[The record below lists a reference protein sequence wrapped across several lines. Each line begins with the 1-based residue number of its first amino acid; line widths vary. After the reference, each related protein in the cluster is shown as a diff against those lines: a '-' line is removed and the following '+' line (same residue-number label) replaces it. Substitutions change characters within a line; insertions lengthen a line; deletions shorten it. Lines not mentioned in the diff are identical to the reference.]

1 VLMGNKTKNITLQEI
16 SRVKTD
22 CKHLLRKEALD
33 RNIYEKARVNAEDAL
48 EGLFSLMSINAGNQV
63 NRVIISHSKYFFDKA
78 EYLYDLKID
87 IEEFEAITELVADDL
102 VALDSVYYGYQSL
115 LYQQQLLDKFIIDL
129 YIESIGHQNCSGW
142 EQWVVGYFDEREID
156 IAKFIIT

>member
-1 VLMGNKTKNITLQEI
+1 M
-16 SRVKTD
+16 
-22 CKHLLRKEALD
+22 
-33 RNIYEKARVNAEDAL
+33 
-48 EGLFSLMSINAGNQV
+48 
-63 NRVIISHSKYFFDKA
+63 
-78 EYLYDLKID
+78 
-87 IEEFEAITELVADDL
+87 
-102 VALDSVYYGYQSL
+102 ALDSVYYGYQSL